1 MKTQLIARADYRR
14 VPWKNGLGFTEEIYR
29 EPADLSLPFWWRI
42 SIATV
47 AQNGEFSLFD
57 GYERIISVLDG
68 AGMCLRIDNVAFFP
82 YTR

>member
-47 AQNGEFSLFD
+47 AQNGEFSLF
-57 GYERIISVLDG
+57 
-68 AGMCLRIDNVAFFP
+68 
-82 YTR
+82 